1 MGEPFDPENAEL
13 SVMDYLGDEP
23 VEPVG
28 PVEPVAFRIRDPIES
43 FSKSRNC

>member
-1 MGEPFDPENAEL
+1 MGEPFNPENAEF
-13 SVMDYLGDEP
+13 SIVVDLGDEH
-23 VEPVG
+23 VE